1 MRNIFGWSGST
12 HASMINLLTKE
23 LRKLFEVIEGL
34 FLNLAIAVLKKE
46 ITALLKAFLFSNFG

>member
-1 MRNIFGWSGST
+1 
-12 HASMINLLTKE
+12 MINLLTKE